1 MRYFLLLALFI
12 SFSFAHKI
20 NLFVT
25 NEENGVNIYSYFAN
39 GNPCINCKLLIKNGE
54 NIVLEDKLDANGK
67 YLYSSKY
74 KNIQVTIDASG
85 GHIAKQDIELENI
98 KNESLQTHLKEE
110 KENEYIKILISLFL
124 IVLIFYVLKIL
135 KRKKNN

>member
-12 SFSFAHKI
+12 SFSFAHNI

-39 GNPCINCKLLIKNGE
+39 GNPCINCKLIIKNGE
-54 NIVLEDKLDANGK
+54 NIILEDKLDINGK

>member
-12 SFSFAHKI
+12 SFLFAHKI

-54 NIVLEDKLDANGK
+54 NIVLEDKLDVNGK

-74 KNIQVTIDASG
+74 KDIQVTIDASG
-85 GHIAKQDIELENI
+85 GHIAKQDIVVENI
-98 KNESLQTHLKEE
+98 KNESLQPHLKEE
-110 KENEYIKILISLFL
+110 KENEYIKIFISLVL
-124 IVLIFYVLKIL
+124 IGLIFYVLKIV
-135 KRKKNN
+135 KRKKQ

>member
-1 MRYFLLLALFI
+1 MKIVFLFLLITSSL
-12 SFSFAHKI
+12 FAHKI

-39 GNPCINCKLLIKNGE
+39 GNPCINCKLIIKNGE
-54 NIVLEDKLDANGK
+54 NIVLEDKLDVNGK

-74 KNIQVTIDASG
+74 KDIQVTIDASG
-85 GHIAKQDIELENI
+85 GHIAKQDIVVENI

-110 KENEYIKILISLFL
+110 KENEHIKILISLVL
-124 IVLIFYVLKIL
+124 IGLIFYVLKIV
-135 KRKKNN
+135 KRKKQ

>member
-25 NEENGVNIYSYFAN
+25 NEENGVNIYSYFAS
-39 GNPCINCKLLIKNGE
+39 GNPCINCKLIIKNGE
-54 NIVLEDKLDANGK
+54 NIILEDKLDANGK

-124 IVLIFYVLKIL
+124 IVLIFYVLKML
-135 KRKKNN
+135 KRKK

>member
-54 NIVLEDKLDANGK
+54 NIVLEDKLDINGK
-67 YLYSSKY
+67 YIYISKH
-74 KNIQVTIDASG
+74 KDIQVTIDASS
-85 GHIAKQDIELENI
+85 GHIAKQDIVLENI
-98 KNESLQTHLKEE
+98 KNESLQTYLKEE
-110 KENEYIKILISLFL
+110 KDDEYIKILISLIL
-124 IVLIFYVLKIL
+124 IGLIFYGLKIL
-135 KRKKNN
+135 KREKQ

>member
-1 MRYFLLLALFI
+1 MRYFFLLALFI

-25 NEENGVNIYSYFAN
+25 NEENGVNIYSYFAS
-39 GNPCINCKLLIKNGE
+39 GDPCINCKLIIKNGE

-74 KNIQVTIDASG
+74 KDIQVTIDASG
-85 GHIAKQDIELENI
+85 GHIAKQDIVVENI

-110 KENEYIKILISLFL
+110 KENEYIKILISLVL
-124 IVLIFYVLKIL
+124 IGLIFYVLKII
-135 KRKKNN
+135 KRKKQ

>member
-1 MRYFLLLALFI
+1 MKKIFLFLLIVSSL
-12 SFSFAHKI
+12 FAHKI

-54 NIVLEDKLDANGK
+54 NVVLEDKLDANGK
-67 YLYSSKY
+67 YLYPSKY
-74 KNIQVTIDASG
+74 KEIEITIDASG

-98 KNESLQTHLKEE
+98 KNEALQTHLKEE
-110 KENEYIKILISLFL
+110 KENEHIKILISL
-124 IVLIFYVLKIL
+124 VLMGAIFYVKKKK
-135 KRKKNN
+135 KRKKQ

>member
-39 GNPCINCKLLIKNGE
+39 GNPCINCKLIIKNGE
-54 NIVLEDKLDANGK
+54 NIVLEDKLDTNGK

-74 KNIQVTIDASG
+74 KDIQVTIDASG
-85 GHIAKQDIELENI
+85 GHIAKQDIVVENI

-110 KENEYIKILISLFL
+110 KENEHIKILISLVL
-124 IVLIFYVLKIL
+124 IGLIFYVLKII
-135 KRKKNN
+135 KRKKQ

>member
-1 MRYFLLLALFI
+1 MKYFFLLALFI

-25 NEENGVNIYSYFAN
+25 NEENGVNIYSYFAS
-39 GNPCINCKLLIKNGE
+39 GDPCINCKLIIKNGE
-54 NIVLEDKLDANGK
+54 NIVLEDKLDSNGK

-74 KNIQVTIDASG
+74 KDIQVTIDASG
-85 GHIAKQDIELENI
+85 GHIAKQDIVVENI

-110 KENEYIKILISLFL
+110 KENEYIKILISLVL
-124 IVLIFYVLKIL
+124 IGLIFYVLKII
-135 KRKKNN
+135 KRKKQ

>member
-25 NEENGVNIYSYFAN
+25 NEENGVNIYSYFAS
-39 GNPCINCKLLIKNGE
+39 GNPCINCKLIIKNGE
-54 NIVLEDKLDANGK
+54 NVVLEDKLDANGK

-74 KNIQVTIDASG
+74 KDIQVTIDASG
-85 GHIAKQDIELENI
+85 GHIAKQDIVVENI
-98 KNESLQTHLKEE
+98 KNESLQTHLEEE
-110 KENEYIKILISLFL
+110 KENEHIKILISLVL
-124 IVLIFYVLKIL
+124 IGLIFYVLKII
-135 KRKKNN
+135 KRKKQ

>member
-25 NEENGVNIYSYFAN
+25 NEENGVNIYSYFAS
-39 GNPCINCKLLIKNGE
+39 GNPCINCKLIIKNGE
-54 NIVLEDKLDANGK
+54 NVVLEDKLDVNGK

-74 KNIQVTIDASG
+74 KDIQVTIDASG
-85 GHIAKQDIELENI
+85 GHIAKQDIVVENI

-110 KENEYIKILISLFL
+110 KENEHIKILISLVL
-124 IVLIFYVLKIL
+124 IGAIFYVLKIV
-135 KRKKNN
+135 KRKKQ

>member
-25 NEENGVNIYSYFAN
+25 NEENGVNIYSYFAS
-39 GNPCINCKLLIKNGE
+39 GDPCINCKLIIKNGE
-54 NIVLEDKLDANGK
+54 NVVLEDKLDANGK

-74 KNIQVTIDASG
+74 KDIQVTIDASG
-85 GHIAKQDIELENI
+85 GHIAKQDIVVENI

-110 KENEYIKILISLFL
+110 KENEHIKILISLVL
-124 IVLIFYVLKIL
+124 IGAIFYVLKII
-135 KRKKNN
+135 KRKKQ

>member
-39 GNPCINCKLLIKNGE
+39 GNRCINCKLLIKNGE

-74 KNIQVTIDASG
+74 KDIQVTIDASG
-85 GHIAKQDIELENI
+85 GHIAKQDIVVENI

-110 KENEYIKILISLFL
+110 KENEYIKILISLVL
-124 IVLIFYVLKIL
+124 IGLIFYVLKIV
-135 KRKKNN
+135 KRKKQ

>member
-1 MRYFLLLALFI
+1 MKKIFLFLFI
-12 SFSFAHKI
+12 TTSLFAHKI

-85 GHIAKQDIELENI
+85 GHIAKQDIVLENI
-98 KNESLQTHLKEE
+98 KNESLQTYLKEE
-110 KENEYIKILISLFL
+110 KDDEYIKILISLIL
-124 IVLIFYVLKIL
+124 IGLIFYGLKIL
-135 KRKKNN
+135 KREKQ

>member
-1 MRYFLLLALFI
+1 MRYFLLLTLFI

-74 KNIQVTIDASG
+74 KDIQVTIDASG
-85 GHIAKQDIELENI
+85 GHIAKQDIVVENI

-110 KENEYIKILISLFL
+110 KENEHIKILISL
-124 IVLIFYVLKIL
+124 VLMGAIFYVLKIV
-135 KRKKNN
+135 KRKKQ

>member
-1 MRYFLLLALFI
+1 MKKVFLFLLIVSSL
-12 SFSFAHKI
+12 FAHKI

-25 NEENGVNIYSYFAN
+25 NEENGVNIYSYFAS
-39 GNPCINCKLLIKNGE
+39 GDPCINCKLIIKNAE

-74 KNIQVTIDASG
+74 KDIQVTIDASG
-85 GHIAKQDIELENI
+85 GHIAKQDIVVENI

-110 KENEYIKILISLFL
+110 KENEYIKILISLVL
-124 IVLIFYVLKIL
+124 IGLIFYVLKII
-135 KRKKNN
+135 KRKKQ

>member
-1 MRYFLLLALFI
+1 MRYFFLLALFI

-25 NEENGVNIYSYFAN
+25 NEENGVNIYSYFAS
-39 GNPCINCKLLIKNGE
+39 GDPCINCKLIIKNGE
-54 NIVLEDKLDANGK
+54 NVVLEDKLDANGK

-74 KNIQVTIDASG
+74 KDIQVTIDASG
-85 GHIAKQDIELENI
+85 GHIAKQDIVVENI

-110 KENEYIKILISLFL
+110 KENEHIKILISLVL
-124 IVLIFYVLKIL
+124 IGAIFYVLKIV
-135 KRKKNN
+135 KRKKQ

>member
-12 SFSFAHKI
+12 SFLFAHKI

-74 KNIQVTIDASG
+74 KDIQVTIDASG
-85 GHIAKQDIELENI
+85 GHIAKQDIVVENI

-110 KENEYIKILISLFL
+110 KENEYIKILISLVL
-124 IVLIFYVLKIL
+124 IGVIFYVLKIV
-135 KRKKNN
+135 KRKKQ

>member
-74 KNIQVTIDASG
+74 KDIQVTIDASG

-124 IVLIFYVLKIL
+124 IVLIFYVLKML
-135 KRKKNN
+135 KRKK

>member
-12 SFSFAHKI
+12 SFLFAHKI

-124 IVLIFYVLKIL
+124 IVLIFYVLKML
-135 KRKKNN
+135 KRKK

>member
-1 MRYFLLLALFI
+1 MRYFLLLTLFI

-25 NEENGVNIYSYFAN
+25 NEGNGVNIYSYFAN
-39 GNPCINCKLLIKNGE
+39 GNPCINCTLIIKNGE
-54 NIVLEDKLDANGK
+54 NVVLEDKLDVNGK

-74 KNIQVTIDASG
+74 KDIQVTIDASG
-85 GHIAKQDIELENI
+85 GHIVKQDIVVENI

-110 KENEYIKILISLFL
+110 KENEHIKILISLVL
-124 IVLIFYVLKIL
+124 MGLIFYVLKII
-135 KRKKNN
+135 KRKKQ

>member
-54 NIVLEDKLDANGK
+54 NIILEDKLDVNGK

-74 KNIQVTIDASG
+74 KDIQVTIDASG
-85 GHIAKQDIELENI
+85 GHIAKQDIVVENI

-124 IVLIFYVLKIL
+124 IVVIFYVLKII
-135 KRKKNN
+135 KRKKQ

>member
-1 MRYFLLLALFI
+1 MRYFILLALFI

-25 NEENGVNIYSYFAN
+25 NEENGVNIYSYFAS
-39 GNPCINCKLLIKNGE
+39 GDPCINCKLIIKNGE
-54 NIVLEDKLDANGK
+54 NVVLEDKLDANGK

-74 KNIQVTIDASG
+74 KDIQVTIDASG
-85 GHIAKQDIELENI
+85 GHIAKQDIVVENI

-110 KENEYIKILISLFL
+110 KENEHIKILISLVL
-124 IVLIFYVLKIL
+124 IGAIFYVLKIV
-135 KRKKNN
+135 KRKKQ

>member
-124 IVLIFYVLKIL
+124 SVLIFYVLKML
-135 KRKKNN
+135 KRKK

>member
-74 KNIQVTIDASG
+74 KDIQVTIDASG
-85 GHIAKQDIELENI
+85 GHIAKQDIVVENI

-110 KENEYIKILISLFL
+110 KENEYIKILISLVL
-124 IVLIFYVLKIL
+124 IGLIFYVLKII
-135 KRKKNN
+135 KRKKQ

>member
-1 MRYFLLLALFI
+1 MRYFLLLTLFI
-12 SFSFAHKI
+12 NFSFAHKI

-39 GNPCINCKLLIKNGE
+39 GNPCINCTLIIKNGE
-54 NIVLEDKLDANGK
+54 NVVLEDKLDVNGK

-74 KNIQVTIDASG
+74 KDIQVTIDASG
-85 GHIAKQDIELENI
+85 GHIVKQDIVVENI

-110 KENEYIKILISLFL
+110 KENEHIKILISLVL
-124 IVLIFYVLKIL
+124 IGLIFYVLKIV
-135 KRKKNN
+135 KRKKQ